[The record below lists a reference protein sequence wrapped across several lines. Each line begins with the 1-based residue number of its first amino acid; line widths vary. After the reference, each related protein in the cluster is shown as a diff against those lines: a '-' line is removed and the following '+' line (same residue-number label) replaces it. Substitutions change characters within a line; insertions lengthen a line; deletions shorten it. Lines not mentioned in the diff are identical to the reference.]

1 MGIKIVIVDDHQI
14 VRDGLRALLEKN
26 DGFEVIGEA
35 GDGRQA
41 LELIDRVTPDV
52 CIMDVTMRG
61 LNGVDATY
69 RLLSDHPEIKI
80 IGLSMHSDPQMV
92 SSMLDAGAAGYVPKE
107 SAFEEIAAAVQA
119 VMGGECYLSDGL
131 TSGVLKYYKGQRER
145 AAANGHPVLTS
156 REREVLQLIAEGRK
170 TTQIAEDLQV
180 SVKTVESH
188 RKNIMRKLD
197 VHSVA
202 QLTKY
207 ALRHGLTSLIE

>member
-1 MGIKIVIVDDHQI
+1 MGITIVLVDDHQI
-14 VRDGLRALLEKN
+14 IRDGLRALLEKN
-26 DGFEVIGEA
+26 EGFEVIGEA

-52 CIMDVTMRG
+52 CIMDVTMPG

-69 RLLSDHPEIKI
+69 RLISDHPDLKI

-92 SSMLDAGAAGYVPKE
+92 SNMLDAGAAGYVPKD
-107 SAFEEIAAAVQA
+107 SAFEEIASAVRA
-119 VMGGECYLSDGL
+119 VVGGEYYLSEGL
-131 TSGVLKYYKGQRER
+131 TSLVLKHYKNQRDQT
-145 AAANGHPVLTS
+145 ADGHPVLTS

-170 TTQIAEDLQV
+170 TTQIADELEV
-180 SVKTVESH
+180 SVKTIESH

-207 ALRHGLTSLIE
+207 ALRHGLTSLVN